1 MKNPPSCPTL
11 FENSAQNLPS
21 EVLSSDL
28 FDFRDDSISIS
39 AEQIGE
45 WKKLLYDVQKL
56 GSNIKCMCMQSIV
69 LIIIMLVRLIHAKG

>member
-11 FENSAQNLPS
+11 LENSAQNLPS

-39 AEQIGE
+39 AEQIQLIGE
-45 WKKLLYDVQKL
+45 WEKNYILYQKKKDQILNVCVCIPLF
-56 GSNIKCMCMQSIV
+56 
-69 LIIIMLVRLIHAKG
+69 